1 MQRIFNEDKTKEI
14 AYEDIDWSK
23 FTLKQDKL
31 FIKHHEATE
40 KVEEQYHY
48 EVIRVYDN
56 GGKDVKKVIDVPKVE
71 AKEAYDEYEDILVL
85 RPLNEVESA
94 LRKIDDYKQRLF
106 NTDYQAIK
114 FAEGELSAEE
124 YEETKQQRRKWRE
137 EINKLELIIN
147 NQKNSL

>member
-48 EVIRVYDN
+48 EVVKIYDN

-94 LRKIDDYKQRLF
+94 LRQIDDYKKKLF
-106 NTDYQAIK
+106 DTDYQAIK

-124 YEETKQQRRKWRE
+124 YEETKQQRRQWRE

>member
-1 MQRIFNEDKTKEI
+1 MQRIFNEYKTKEI

-23 FTLKQDKL
+23 FTIEQDKL

-48 EVIRVYDN
+48 EVVKIYDN

-94 LRKIDDYKQRLF
+94 LRKIDDYKQKLF
-106 NTDYQAIK
+106 DTDYQAIK

>member
-40 KVEEQYHY
+40 KVEEQSHY

-56 GGKDVKKVIDVPKVE
+56 AGKDVKKVIDVPKVE

-85 RPLNEVESA
+85 KPLNEVESA
-94 LRKIDDYKQRLF
+94 LRQRDDYKQKLF
-106 NTDYQAIK
+106 DTDYQAIK
-114 FAEGELSAEE
+114 FAEGELTAEE
-124 YEETKQQRRKWRE
+124 YQSTKAQRQEWRNK
-137 EINKLELIIN
+137 INELEKIVKGGM
-147 NQKNSL
+147 Q

>member
-48 EVIRVYDN
+48 EVIKVYDN

-85 RPLNEVESA
+85 KPLNEVESA
-94 LRKIDDYKQRLF
+94 LRQIDDYKQKLF
-106 NTDYQAIK
+106 DTDYQAIK
-114 FAEGELSAEE
+114 FAEGELTEQQYQS
-124 YEETKQQRRKWRE
+124 TKAQRQEWRNK
-137 EINKLELIIN
+137 INELEKIVKGGM
-147 NQKNSL
+147 Q

>member
-40 KVEEQYHY
+40 KVEEQSHY

-85 RPLNEVESA
+85 KPLNEVESA
-94 LRKIDDYKQRLF
+94 LRQIDDYKQKLF
-106 NTDYQAIK
+106 DTDYQAIK
-114 FAEGELSAEE
+114 FAEGELTEQQYQS
-124 YEETKQQRRKWRE
+124 TKAQRQEWRNK
-137 EINKLELIIN
+137 INELEKIVKGGR
-147 NQKNSL
+147 Q